1 MSELTVYELML
12 GAKFVWKTHENLN
25 EFVII
30 QEIVNALTRVPINS
44 EIVDRTSELKSGLME
59 KRLDVP
65 DMDILIAFSDD
76 DCEILTFDKDF
87 EKLKEVGVRVKV
99 LDR

>member
-1 MSELTVYELML
+1 
-12 GAKFVWKTHENLN
+12 
-25 EFVII
+25 
-30 QEIVNALTRVPINS
+30 
-44 EIVDRTSELKSGLME
+44 
-59 KRLDVP
+59 
-65 DMDILIAFSDD
+65 MDILIAFSDD